1 MINYI
6 VFWRHG
12 RAVECTG
19 LENQQGCKPFRG
31 SNPLASAMKNPRVR
45 FAPSPTGYLHIG
57 GARTALFNWLF
68 AKQNKGT
75 FLLRIEDTDLERSKS
90 EYIDQITD
98 ALSWL
103 NLKWDEDI
111 VLQSNNKA
119 RHEEMVQKMLDNG
132 TAYRCFLQ
140 KDELDQLRQV
150 SEQKKEIFR
159 VPQTYRDLSKNEE
172 QELLNEKK
180 SFTVRLKVPEG
191 ETEFT
196 DLVYGTIKVQNKDLD
211 DFIIARSD
219 GSPTYNFVVA
229 IDDSD
234 MSISHVV
241 RGDDHLANTPKQI
254 LVYRALG
261 LKEPIFAHLPMILGS
276 DKKRLSKRH
285 AATNVQEYK
294 EKGFTAQ
301 AILNYLSLLGWNPDS
316 DKEIFSDNELIES
329 FQFDQVQ
336 KKSAVFDEK
345 KLLWISQQHLTEMSV
360 RDAMNEIYKLNPDWG
375 DGLDW
380 NYLKEIVKLIKDRSK
395 TISEIAEMSELFF
408 QDSLEY
414 DQELISKTFKEES
427 ASITKDF
434 KNAIESTQ
442 KWDRSEIENI
452 FDNLM
457 TQHDVQ
463 IGKVMKPIRVALTG
477 IPYGPG
483 IFDLI
488 LLLGKEMCL
497 KRLRKLLSLLD

>member
-1 MINYI
+1 
-6 VFWRHG
+6 
-12 RAVECTG
+12 
-19 LENQQGCKPFRG
+19 
-31 SNPLASAMKNPRVR
+31 MKNPRVR

-68 AKQNKGT
+68 AKQNNGK
-75 FLLRIEDTDLERSKS
+75 FLLRIEDTDLERSKT

-140 KDELDQLRQV
+140 KDELDQLRQN

-172 QELLNEKK
+172 QKMLSDGK
-180 SFTVRLKVPEG
+180 SFTVRLKIPEG

-229 IDDSD
+229 VDDSD
-234 MSISHVV
+234 MNISHVV

-261 LKEPIFAHLPMILGS
+261 LNEPIFAHLPMILGP

-316 DKEIFSDNELIES
+316 DKEIFTDNELIES

-395 TISEIAEMSELFF
+395 TISEISEMSELFF
-408 QDSLEY
+408 QESLEY
-414 DQELISKTFKEES
+414 NQELISKTFKEES
-427 ASITKDF
+427 VSITKDF
-434 KNAIESTQ
+434 KNALESCQ
-442 KWDRSEIENI
+442 EWNRNEIEII

-457 TQHDVQ
+457 AQHDVQ

-477 IPYGPG
+477 IPFGPG

-488 LLLGKEMCL
+488 LLLGKDMCL

>member
-1 MINYI
+1 M
-6 VFWRHG
+6 
-12 RAVECTG
+12 
-19 LENQQGCKPFRG
+19 
-31 SNPLASAMKNPRVR
+31 
-45 FAPSPTGYLHIG
+45 HIG

-285 AATNVQEYK
+285 AATNVQE
-294 EKGFTAQ
+294 
-301 AILNYLSLLGWNPDS
+301 LSL
-316 DKEIFSDNELIES
+316 IHI
-329 FQFDQVQ
+329 
-336 KKSAVFDEK
+336 
-345 KLLWISQQHLTEMSV
+345 
-360 RDAMNEIYKLNPDWG
+360 
-375 DGLDW
+375 
-380 NYLKEIVKLIKDRSK
+380 
-395 TISEIAEMSELFF
+395 
-408 QDSLEY
+408 
-414 DQELISKTFKEES
+414 
-427 ASITKDF
+427 
-434 KNAIESTQ
+434 
-442 KWDRSEIENI
+442 
-452 FDNLM
+452 
-457 TQHDVQ
+457 
-463 IGKVMKPIRVALTG
+463 
-477 IPYGPG
+477 
-483 IFDLI
+483 
-488 LLLGKEMCL
+488 
-497 KRLRKLLSLLD
+497 

>member
-1 MINYI
+1 
-6 VFWRHG
+6 
-12 RAVECTG
+12 
-19 LENQQGCKPFRG
+19 
-31 SNPLASAMKNPRVR
+31 MKNPRVR

-457 TQHDVQ
+457 TQHNVQ

>member
-1 MINYI
+1 
-6 VFWRHG
+6 
-12 RAVECTG
+12 
-19 LENQQGCKPFRG
+19 
-31 SNPLASAMKNPRVR
+31 MKNPRVR

-68 AKQNKGT
+68 AKQNNGK
-75 FLLRIEDTDLERSKS
+75 FLLRIEDTDLERSKA

-140 KDELDQLRQV
+140 KDELDQLRQN

-172 QELLNEKK
+172 QKMLSDGK
-180 SFTVRLKVPEG
+180 SFTVRLKIPEG

-229 IDDSD
+229 VDDSD
-234 MSISHVV
+234 MNISHVV

-261 LKEPIFAHLPMILGS
+261 LNEPIFAHLPMILGP

-316 DKEIFSDNELIES
+316 DKEIFTDNELIES

-395 TISEIAEMSELFF
+395 TITEISEMSELFF
-408 QDSLEY
+408 QESLEY

-427 ASITKDF
+427 ISITKDF
-434 KNAIESTQ
+434 KNALESCQ
-442 KWDRSEIENI
+442 EWNRNEIEII

-457 TQHDVQ
+457 AQHDVQ

-477 IPYGPG
+477 IPFGPG

-488 LLLGKEMCL
+488 LLLGKDMCL
-497 KRLRKLLSLLD
+497 KRLRKLLSLVD

>member
-1 MINYI
+1 
-6 VFWRHG
+6 
-12 RAVECTG
+12 
-19 LENQQGCKPFRG
+19 
-31 SNPLASAMKNPRVR
+31 MKNPRVR

-68 AKQNKGT
+68 AKQNKGM
-75 FLLRIEDTDLERSKS
+75 FLLRIEDTDLERSKT

-103 NLKWDEDI
+103 GLNWDEDI

-132 TAYRCFLQ
+132 SAYRCFLQ

-150 SEQKKEIFR
+150 SEQKKELFR
-159 VPQTYRDLSKNEE
+159 VPQTYRDLSEKKV
-172 QELLNEKK
+172 QELLNLGK
-180 SFTVRLKVPEG
+180 SFTVRLKVPKG

-229 IDDSD
+229 VDDSD
-234 MSISHVV
+234 MNISHVV

-261 LKEPIFAHLPMILGS
+261 LNEPIFAHLPMILGS

-294 EKGFTAQ
+294 DKGFTATV
-301 AILNYLSLLGWNPDS
+301 ILNYLSLLGWNPDS
-316 DKEIFSDNELIES
+316 DKEIFSNNELIES

-395 TISEIAEMSELFF
+395 TISDIAEMSELFF

-414 DQELISKTFKEES
+414 DKELISKTFKEES

-434 KNAIESTQ
+434 KNSIESTQ

-477 IPYGPG
+477 ITYGPG

>member
-1 MINYI
+1 MN
-6 VFWRHG
+6 
-12 RAVECTG
+12 
-19 LENQQGCKPFRG
+19 
-31 SNPLASAMKNPRVR
+31 NPRVR

-68 AKQNKGT
+68 AKQNKGK
-75 FLLRIEDTDLERSKS
+75 FLLRIEDTDLERSKT

-103 NLKWDEDI
+103 NLDWDEDI
-111 VLQSNNKA
+111 VLQSNNKE
-119 RHEEMVQKMLDNG
+119 RHQEMVQKMLDSD

-140 KDELDQLRQV
+140 KDELDQLRQA
-150 SEQKKEIFR
+150 SEQNKEIFR
-159 VPQTYRDLSKNEE
+159 VPQTYRDLSKNDE
-172 QELLNEKK
+172 QKLLKQGK

-234 MSISHVV
+234 MNISHVV

-254 LVYRALG
+254 LVYKALG
-261 LKEPIFAHLPMILGS
+261 LNEPIFAHLPMILGS

-294 EKGFTAQ
+294 DKGFTAQ
-301 AILNYLSLLGWNPDS
+301 IILNYLSLLGWNPDS
-316 DKEIFSDNELIES
+316 EQEIFSKNELIEN

-345 KLLWISQQHLTEMSV
+345 KLLWISQQHLTGMSI
-360 RDAMNEIYKLNPDWG
+360 RETMNEIYKLNPDWG
-375 DGLDW
+375 DGLDL

-395 TISEIAEMSELFF
+395 TIKEIAEMSELFF
-408 QDSLEY
+408 QKSLEY
-414 DQELISKTFKEES
+414 DQELLSKTFKEES
-427 ASITKDF
+427 ISITKDF
-434 KNAIESTQ
+434 KNALESCQ
-442 KWDRSEIENI
+442 NWNRNEIEQI

-457 TQHDVQ
+457 SQHDVQ
-463 IGKVMKPIRVALTG
+463 IGKIMKPIRVALTG

-488 LLLGKEMCL
+488 ILLGKDMCL
-497 KRLRKLLSLLD
+497 KRLRKLLSLLN

>member
-1 MINYI
+1 
-6 VFWRHG
+6 
-12 RAVECTG
+12 
-19 LENQQGCKPFRG
+19 
-31 SNPLASAMKNPRVR
+31 MKNPRVR

-75 FLLRIEDTDLERSKS
+75 FLLRIEDTDLERSKT

-103 NLKWDEDI
+103 GLNWDEDI

-132 TAYRCFLQ
+132 SAYRCFLQ

-150 SEQKKEIFR
+150 SEQKKELFR
-159 VPQTYRDLSKNEE
+159 VPQTYRDLSEKKV
-172 QELLNEKK
+172 QELLDLGK
-180 SFTVRLKVPEG
+180 SFTVRLKVPKG

-229 IDDSD
+229 VDDSD
-234 MSISHVV
+234 MNISHVV

-261 LKEPIFAHLPMILGS
+261 LNEPIFAHLPMILGS

-294 EKGFTAQ
+294 DKGFTATV
-301 AILNYLSLLGWNPDS
+301 ILNYLSLLGWNPDS
-316 DKEIFSDNELIES
+316 DKEIFSNNELIES

-395 TISEIAEMSELFF
+395 TISDIAEMSELFF

-414 DQELISKTFKEES
+414 DKELISKTFKEES

-477 IPYGPG
+477 ITYGPG